1 MEIGNFADFQRFFNV
16 SICFN
21 LFFRHDFD
29 LCSRQLFALSPRLT
43 PLLFYDLL
51 EIKTTLSETE
61 TELPEI

>member
-1 MEIGNFADFQRFFNV
+1 MCLFALTFFLRNV
-16 SICFN
+16 
-21 LFFRHDFD
+21 LTRHGFD
-29 LCSRQLFALSPRLT
+29 LGSRQLFALSPRLT